1 MTEPIQLV
9 EQHHIKSSDTRF
21 GVIDKATFASKN
33 LYNKANYIIRQEFI
47 NNGRWIRYNQLA
59 KELKTSDEFKALPA
73 KVSQQVLKQLDKSWK
88 SFFAAIKAWK
98 ATPEK
103 FFSRPKLPHY
113 KHKTDGRFMLIYT
126 EQAISKPALQN
137 GIIKPS
143 QLGIAIQ
150 TKQSEVNQVRIVPRK
165 GHYVVEVIYTVRPE
179 VNHNLDANL
188 VAGIDIGL
196 SNLATVTS
204 NKQGF
209 QPFIINGKP
218 LKSINQF
225 YNKHKAELQSQ
236 SPNRT
241 TKRMRDLT
249 NKRNRKVKY
258 YLHVASRQI
267 IDYLVSEGIGVLVI
281 GRNKNWKQEINIGK
295 VNNQNF
301 VSIPFGQ
308 FVQMLEYK
316 AKLVGVQ
323 VILQE
328 ESYTS
333 KCSFLDDEPIKKHKQ
348 YQGKRVKRG
357 LFRASDGQLINADV
371 NGSLNITKKAVPKA
385 FTGERDRGYV
395 VYPLR
400 VTLHK

>member
-1 MTEPIQLV
+1 MIEPIQLV
-9 EQHHIKSSDTRF
+9 EQHHIKSTDPRF
-21 GVIDKATFASKN
+21 SVIDEASFASKN

-59 KELKTSDEFKALPA
+59 KELKASDEFRALPA
-73 KVSQQVLKQLDKSWK
+73 KVSQQALKQLDKSWK
-88 SFFAAIKAWK
+88 AFFAAVRAWK
-98 ATPEK
+98 ANPEK
-103 FFSRPKLPHY
+103 FLGKPKLPNY
-113 KHKTDGRFMLIYT
+113 KHKRDGRFMLIYT
-126 EQAISKPALQN
+126 EQAISKTALRD

-150 TKQSEVNQVRIVPRK
+150 TKQFDINQVRIAHRK
-165 GHYVVEVIYTVRPE
+165 DYYAVEVIYTVQPDAS
-179 VNHNLDANL
+179 HNLDYDI

-209 QPFIINGKP
+209 QSLVVNGKP

-225 YNKHKAELQSQ
+225 YNKRKTELQSQ
-236 SPNRT
+236 SPNRI

-249 NKRNRKVKY
+249 AKRNRKVKHC
-258 YLHVASRQI
+258 LHVASRQI
-267 IDYLVSEGIGVLVI
+267 IDHFVSEGIGVLVI

-301 VSIPFGQ
+301 VSIPFAQ
-308 FVQMLEYK
+308 FIRMLEYK
-316 AKLVGVQ
+316 AKLVGME
-323 VILQE
+323 IIFQE

-357 LFRASDGQLINADV
+357 LFRASDGRLINADV

-385 FTGERDRGYV
+385 FTGERDRGYA

-400 VTLHK
+400 ITPHK